1 MIASQHSTVRWIV
14 ILGDDA
20 RSFINLKKWGLNC
33 NTELKDE
40 MLEIDIFIFFIRRK
54 KKSSILGQIIFKKK
68 IRSNFLKE
76 QLQANI

>member
-54 KKSSILGQIIFKKK
+54 KNHLYLAKLYLKKK
-68 IRSNFLKE
+68 LEVTF
-76 QLQANI
+76 